1 MRPAGR
7 YLDMPEIRNT
17 PAQTPPSST
26 ASDRP
31 SNREIEHEN
40 QRPPSRDGAPP
51 RPATEP
57 PGAADSSRSPKT
69 RTDPG
74 SGEG

>member
-7 YLDMPEIRNT
+7 YPDMPDIRNT
-17 PAQTPPSST
+17 PAQTSP
-26 ASDRP
+26 SDRP

-40 QRPPSRDGAPP
+40 QRPPARDGAPP

-57 PGAADSSRSPKT
+57 AGAADSSRSPKT

>member
-1 MRPAGR
+1 
-7 YLDMPEIRNT
+7 MPTIT
-17 PAQTPPSST
+17 STPSS
-26 ASDRP
+26 SDRP
-31 SNREIEHEN
+31 SNHEVENEN
-40 QRPPSRDGAPP
+40 QKPASRDGKPP

-57 PGAADSSRSPKT
+57 HGAADSVRSPKT